1 MFLII
6 ERSVP
11 KTMFDCI
18 LEKLPD
24 GTAILL
30 SLSIILLAGFLMT
43 RITKLLRLP
52 NVSGYIIAGIIIGPY
67 LLNLIPMRIIN
78 GMNFFSDIALA
89 FIAFGVGRFFKKDTL
104 RETGVGVIL
113 ITVLEAL
120 LAGLFVFLA
129 LYFGCKLDFSLSLLL
144 GAIATATAP
153 ASTMMTINQY
163 HARGKFVSILLQV
176 VALDDVVCLLVFSAA
191 AAVINAMTVG
201 TVSAA
206 GVILPLVYN
215 IGAIV
220 LGAIFG
226 FILAKLLSHRSDD
239 NRLILAVAMLLGL
252 SGLCSIFDISPLL
265 SCMIFGAVY
274 MNVTLDKELYKQI
287 NRFTPP
293 IMSIFFVISGTNLDI
308 GALGA
313 FGIVGIVY
321 FIIRIVGKYAG
332 AYLGCLAT
340 KEEKRIRNYLGLAL
354 IPQAGVA
361 IGLAYLGKRILPD
374 DIGSLLMTIIL
385 SSSVLYELIGPG
397 CAKLAIFKTC
407 TLRGEEKRSI
417 GAAAEKSENAAETA
431 DTKESLHA
439 SDETEELPVVSTGKK
454 E

>member
-1 MFLII
+1 
-6 ERSVP
+6 
-11 KTMFDCI
+11 MFDCI

-30 SLSIILLAGFLMT
+30 SLAILLLAGFLMT

-129 LYFGCKLDFSLSLLL
+129 MYFGCKLDFSLSLLL

>member
-11 KTMFDCI
+11 KSMFDCI

-129 LYFGCKLDFSLSLLL
+129 MYFGCKLDFSLSLLL

-417 GAAAEKSENAAETA
+417 GAAAEKSENAAETS

>member
-417 GAAAEKSENAAETA
+417 GAAAEKSENAAETS

>member
-1 MFLII
+1 
-6 ERSVP
+6 
-11 KTMFDCI
+11 MFDCI

-30 SLSIILLAGFLMT
+30 SLAILLLAGFLMT
-43 RITKLLRLP
+43 RITKLLKLP
-52 NVSGYIIAGIIIGPY
+52 NVSGYIIAGIIIGPH

-78 GMNFFSDIALA
+78 GMSFFSDIALA
-89 FIAFGVGRFFKKDTL
+89 FIAFGVGRFFRKDTL
-104 RETGVGVIL
+104 RETGWGVIV

-120 LAGLFVFLA
+120 LAGAIVFA
-129 LYFGCKLDFSLSLLL
+129 AMYFAFGLDLGLSLLL

-191 AAVINAMTVG
+191 ASVIGAMG
-201 TVSAA
+201 EGSVSAA
-206 GVILPLVYN
+206 GILLPLAYN
-215 IGAIV
+215 LAAII

-226 FILAKLLSHRSDD
+226 LILAKLLSHRSDD
-239 NRLILAVAMLLGL
+239 NRLILAVALLLGL

-265 SCMIFGAVY
+265 SCMVFGAVY
-274 MNVTLDKELYKQI
+274 MNMTLDKELYKQI

-293 IMSIFFVISGTNLDI
+293 IMSIFFVMSGTNLDVS
-308 GALGA
+308 ALGA
-313 FGIVGIVY
+313 FGVVGIVY
-321 FIIRIVGKYAG
+321 FLVRIVGKYAG
-332 AYLGCLAT
+332 AYLGCLIT
-340 KEEKRIRNYLGLAL
+340 HEDKPIRNYLGLAL

-374 DIGSLLMTIIL
+374 DIGSLLMTIVL

-407 TLRGEEKRSI
+407 TLRGEEKRTI
-417 GAAAEKSENAAETA
+417 VPPKKAAEAVASGENTQA
-431 DTKESLHA
+431 A
-439 SDETEELPVVSTGKK
+439 SDETEELPIVKTGEKN

>member
-1 MFLII
+1 
-6 ERSVP
+6 
-11 KTMFDCI
+11 MFDCI

-67 LLNLIPMRIIN
+67 LLNLIPARIIN

-89 FIAFGVGRFFKKDTL
+89 FIAFGVGRFFKKETL

-129 LYFGCKLDFSLSLLL
+129 MYFGCKLDLSLSLLL

-201 TVSAA
+201 GVSAA

-215 IGAIV
+215 IGAII

-265 SCMIFGAVY
+265 SCMVFGAVY

-308 GALGA
+308 GALST

-321 FIIRIVGKYAG
+321 FLIRIVGKYVG
-332 AYLGCLAT
+332 AYIGCLAT
-340 KEEKRIRNYLGLAL
+340 REEKRIRDFLGLAL

-417 GAAAEKSENAAETA
+417 GAAASADSSENAE
-431 DTKESLHA
+431 KKSPPA
-439 SDETEELPVVSTGKK
+439 SDETTELPVVNAGKK
-454 E
+454 EK

>member
-129 LYFGCKLDFSLSLLL
+129 MYFGCKLDFSLSLLL